1 MKLRS
6 SKAAMYVGVA
16 VVTCIMPVMPVVVDA
31 KTTYEQ
37 QQSTQLESEFKQ
49 ASYTENVSDIVATGY
64 EKYEETDMFAGMV
77 IAIAEPYA
85 EVFEGADEAS
95 AVVGRLYTDGI
106 AQTVEVTGG
115 WTKIRSG
122 NLTGFVRTSALC
134 FESEAADLAG
144 SSAEVTVTVTAGA
157 ADVYSSANTGTV
169 IRTAE
174 NGETFPAVGKCGN
187 YIAVTLK
194 DQKAYLLSGDVAVDY
209 GFEQGYTNE
218 EADIK
223 EAAEEAARIAAEEA
237 RLQAEEE
244 ARREAQAA
252 EAARIAQ
259 AMASVEVSYNP
270 TMAVSNE
277 EVWLLACI
285 IDWEAAW
292 ESYEGKLA
300 VANIVLNRVRNAR
313 YADSITGVIYA
324 RSQFSGV
331 SDGYGNPSATFS
343 ARLSAGPR
351 NSECMEAA
359 MEALSGVNNIGSYT
373 SFRALY
379 VANFSAYS
387 SYTII
392 GNHVFF

>member
-64 EKYEETDMFAGMV
+64 EKYEETDLFTGMA
-77 IAIAEPYA
+77 IAIADPYT
-85 EVFEGADEAS
+85 EVFESADDAS
-95 AVVGRLYTDGI
+95 AVLGRLYADGI
-106 AQTVEVTGG
+106 AEAVEVTGG

-122 NLTGFVRTSALC
+122 SLTGFVSTSALC
-134 FESEAADLAG
+134 FASEAADLAG
-144 SSAEVTVTVTAGA
+144 GSTSVTVTVTAGA

-187 YIAVTLK
+187 YIAVALEN
-194 DQKAYLLSGDVAVDY
+194 QKAYVSAQEVVLDY
-209 GFEQGYTNE
+209 GFESAYTNE
-218 EADIK
+218 EAEAK
-223 EAAEEAARIAAEEA
+223 EAAEEAARIAAEEE
-237 RLQAEEE
+237 RLQAEAE
-244 ARREAQAA
+244 ARRAAQEA

-259 AMASVEVSYNP
+259 AMASIEVSYNP

-292 ESYEGKLA
+292 ESYDGKLA
-300 VANIVLNRVRNAR
+300 VANVVLNRVRNPR
-313 YADSITGVIYA
+313 YADSITGVVYA

-331 SDGYGNPSATFS
+331 SDGYGNPSSTFS
-343 ARLSAGPR
+343 ARLSSGPR
-351 NSECMEAA
+351 NSECMQAA
-359 MEALSGVNNIGSYT
+359 MEALSGVNNIGSFT